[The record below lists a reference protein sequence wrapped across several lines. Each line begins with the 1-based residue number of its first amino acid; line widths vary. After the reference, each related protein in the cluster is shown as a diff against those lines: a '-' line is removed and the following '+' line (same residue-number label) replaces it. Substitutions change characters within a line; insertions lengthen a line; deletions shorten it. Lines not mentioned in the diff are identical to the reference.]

1 MKMIDTG
8 TIVTKMIEKALE
20 KQSSYWLS
28 PAEDTIYDDTTM
40 QLWALIGVDKKESI
54 RRGWWGGGAGGAGAR
69 AE

>member
-20 KQSSYWLS
+20 NQSSYWLS

-40 QLWALIGVDKKESI
+40 QL
-54 RRGWWGGGAGGAGAR
+54 
-69 AE
+69 

>member
-1 MKMIDTG
+1 MQSLCDEYHNPTLKKVGRDIEKPLEQMKMIDTG

-40 QLWALIGVDKKESI
+40 QL
-54 RRGWWGGGAGGAGAR
+54 
-69 AE
+69 

>member
-40 QLWALIGVDKKESI
+40 QL
-54 RRGWWGGGAGGAGAR
+54 
-69 AE
+69 